1 MRPWGGIGGV
11 TVWRKCLLAA
21 ILLGACTGSVT
32 AAELYRYQ
40 NEAGITVVDWAIP
53 AVYVGSGYEVLN
65 ESGQIVRVVPPA
77 KTDTE
82 LERDAVAAR
91 AQEAEA
97 AAQAAQLERDTF
109 LLRRYSTIQDI
120 EAARDRLLRE
130 LDIRI
135 AILSGQRDTL
145 SQQLA
150 RHQSALDTAA
160 QSDAASPQY
169 EEETVAA
176 LKAEIQSLDEASE
189 GRQQQ
194 AAALA
199 EAYSRDI
206 ARFAEL
212 EEIVA
217 LRRQMSV
224 TPPSL

>member
-1 MRPWGGIGGV
+1 M
-11 TVWRKCLLAA
+11 WRKCLLAA
-21 ILLGACTGSVT
+21 ILLGACTRSVT

-53 AVYVGSGYEVLN
+53 ATYVGSGYEVLN

-120 EAARDRLLRE
+120 EAARDRSLRE

-176 LKAEIQSLDEASE
+176 LKAEIHSLDEASE

>member
-1 MRPWGGIGGV
+1 M
-11 TVWRKCLLAA
+11 WRKCLSAA

-32 AAELYRYQ
+32 AAELYRHQ
-40 NEAGITVVDWAIP
+40 NDAGVPVVDWAIP
-53 AVYVGSGYEVLN
+53 AAYVGSGYEVLN

-120 EAARDRLLRE
+120 EAARDRSLRE

-150 RHQSALDTAA
+150 RHQPALDTAA

-224 TPPSL
+224 TPPFTLAR

>member
-1 MRPWGGIGGV
+1 M
-11 TVWRKCLLAA
+11 WRKCLLAA

-32 AAELYRYQ
+32 VAELYRYQ
-40 NEAGITVVDWAIP
+40 NEAGIKVVDWAIP

-120 EAARDRLLRE
+120 EAARDRSLRE

-135 AILSGQRDTL
+135 AVLSGQRDTL

-150 RHQSALDTAA
+150 RHQSALDTTERSGAV
-160 QSDAASPQY
+160 SPQY

-224 TPPSL
+224 TPPSP

>member
-1 MRPWGGIGGV
+1 M
-11 TVWRKCLLAA
+11 WRKCLSVVT
-21 ILLGACTGSVT
+21 LLGACTVSAT

-40 NEAGITVVDWAIP
+40 NEAGVTVVDWAIP
-53 AVYVGSGYEVLN
+53 AAYVGSGYEVLN

-120 EAARDRLLRE
+120 EAARDRSLRE

>member
-1 MRPWGGIGGV
+1 
-11 TVWRKCLLAA
+11 
-21 ILLGACTGSVT
+21 VT

-40 NEAGITVVDWAIP
+40 NEAGVTVVDWAIP
-53 AVYVGSGYEVLN
+53 AAYVGSGYEVLN
-65 ESGQIVRVVPPA
+65 DSGQIVRVVPPA

-109 LLRRYSTIQDI
+109 LLRRYSTIEDI
-120 EAARDRLLRE
+120 EAARDRSLRE

-145 SQQLA
+145 SQQLS
-150 RHQSALDTAA
+150 RHQSALDTAK

-176 LKAEIQSLDEASE
+176 LRAEIQSLEEASE
-189 GRQQQ
+189 GRQKQ

-224 TPPSL
+224 TPSSF

>member
-1 MRPWGGIGGV
+1 MSQARLCVLCRQRRP
-11 TVWRKCLLAA
+11 
-21 ILLGACTGSVT
+21 
-32 AAELYRYQ
+32 
-40 NEAGITVVDWAIP
+40 IP
-53 AVYVGSGYEVLN
+53 SLSGTL
-65 ESGQIVRVVPPA
+65 S
-77 KTDTE
+77 
-82 LERDAVAAR
+82 LR

-120 EAARDRLLRE
+120 EAARDRSLRE

-150 RHQSALDTAA
+150 RHQSALDTAK

>member
-1 MRPWGGIGGV
+1 M
-11 TVWRKCLLAA
+11 WRKCLLAA

-32 AAELYRYQ
+32 VAELYRYQ
-40 NEAGITVVDWAIP
+40 NEAGIKVVDWAIP

-82 LERDAVAAR
+82 LERDAAAAR
-91 AQEAEA
+91 AQEAQV

-120 EAARDRLLRE
+120 EAVRDRSLRE

-150 RHQSALDTAA
+150 RHQSALDTTERSGAV
-160 QSDAASPQY
+160 SPQY

-224 TPPSL
+224 TPPSP